1 MGTWFTNARPY
12 LLKIRPKMTFRVF
25 SEIMALAFFEI
36 ILDQCFALLGMK
48 FTSASFLSAVMN
60 SAPSVTFVMAVILR
74 MEHMKIKEVACQAKV
89 IGTVVTFGGTLLMA
103 LYKGPVLSF
112 MRSSTSHASQPENVV
127 TQTGNHWVIGT
138 LFLLI
143 GCAGFSAFYILQA
156 ITLRKYPAEMSL
168 ATWVCFVGALQS
180 SIVAIFAERHH
191 PHAWS
196 LGWDTRLFAPA
207 YAGIV
212 TSGVQYYIQ
221 GMVSK
226 IMGPVIVTA
235 FNPLRMIIVTALA
248 CIILSEQL
256 FLGSIIGAVVV
267 VLGLYL
273 VVWGKAKERRGMF
286 IFAMDAIK
294 KGMSHYVF
302 TVYRN
307 VIASVTLAP
316 FAFVLERIILDQCFA
331 LLGMKFTSAS
341 FLSAV
346 MNSAPSVTF
355 LLAVILKLEHMKI
368 KEVTCQAKVIGTVI
382 TFGGTLLMAIYK
394 GPVLSVMRSSASHAG
409 QPENVTNPSGN
420 HWIIGTCF
428 LLIGCAGF
436 SAFYILQVI
445 TLRKYPAEM
454 SLATW
459 ICFVGALQS
468 SIVAVFVERH
478 HLHAWALGWDTR
490 LFAPAYA
497 GIVSSGVQY
506 YIQGVVIK
514 LMGPVIVTAFNPLRM
529 IIITTLA
536 CIVLSEQLYL
546 GSIIGATVVVLGLY
560 LVVWGKYKEC
570 HGRSMPPSS
579 ANDNPPEDQRQL
591 PVTATRND
599 NKT

>member
-12 LLKIRPKMTFRVF
+12 LLLVAVQFGSAGMFIFAMDAIKKGMSHYVFIVYRNAIASVSLAPFAFVLERKIRPKMTFRVF

-273 VVWGKAKERRGMF
+273 VVWGKAKERRGIM
-286 IFAMDAIK
+286 
-294 KGMSHYVF
+294 
-302 TVYRN
+302 T
-307 VIASVTLAP
+307 
-316 FAFVLERIILDQCFA
+316 
-331 LLGMKFTSAS
+331 
-341 FLSAV
+341 
-346 MNSAPSVTF
+346 PS
-355 LLAVILKLEHMKI
+355 
-368 KEVTCQAKVIGTVI
+368 
-382 TFGGTLLMAIYK
+382 
-394 GPVLSVMRSSASHAG
+394 
-409 QPENVTNPSGN
+409 
-420 HWIIGTCF
+420 
-428 LLIGCAGF
+428 
-436 SAFYILQVI
+436 
-445 TLRKYPAEM
+445 PAENN
-454 SLATW
+454 
-459 ICFVGALQS
+459 F
-468 SIVAVFVERH
+468 
-478 HLHAWALGWDTR
+478 
-490 LFAPAYA
+490 
-497 GIVSSGVQY
+497 
-506 YIQGVVIK
+506 
-514 LMGPVIVTAFNPLRM
+514 
-529 IIITTLA
+529 
-536 CIVLSEQLYL
+536 
-546 GSIIGATVVVLGLY
+546 
-560 LVVWGKYKEC
+560 
-570 HGRSMPPSS
+570 
-579 ANDNPPEDQRQL
+579 PEDQRQL
-591 PVTATRND
+591 PVIAPRND
-599 NKT
+599 NINTNKA